1 MKGTKLKNV
10 EGMFG
15 KSDPFFELSR
25 KQDAAGGLTW
35 DNVHR
40 SEKVKNNL
48 NPEWAN
54 AIVELSTLCDA
65 DLDRPIL
72 VSVYDF
78 ESSGKHVSMGQFET
92 TVNALVKASET
103 HEPIHLKQK
112 GKDVGTI
119 TIVNAV
125 VDGMEEVTQR
135 MAQASVSPSAPYA
148 PAVIPSARYAPA
160 AAAAGGIN
168 FVDYTSGGCELNV
181 AVAIDFT
188 GSNGDPRKPGTLHY
202 LGAGMNDYEKAISAI
217 MGILQ
222 KYDSD
227 QKFPVVGFGAKYAG
241 TVRHCFQVGAT
252 DEVHGVSGV
261 LDAYHQVFKTG
272 LIMSGPTVFTEA
284 IQTIAARAI
293 SAQEAAARTGQQT
306 YTILLILTDGA
317 VSDPQ
322 ATAVCLDQVSD
333 APLSVVIIGVGD
345 ADFTSMKFLDD
356 SSKPGKRDI
365 AQFVEFNKHKNS
377 SIALTSETLNEIP
390 DQLVGYFQSKGIA
403 PLPPL
408 NRSDSTMSI
417 GVEEEEIDL
426 TLEIGEDEIV
436 VTGGGEGFV
445 DGFSN
450 SRN

>member
-1 MKGTKLKNV
+1 
-10 EGMFG
+10 
-15 KSDPFFELSR
+15 
-25 KQDAAGGLTW
+25 
-35 DNVHR
+35 
-40 SEKVKNNL
+40 
-48 NPEWAN
+48 
-54 AIVELSTLCDA
+54 
-65 DLDRPIL
+65 
-72 VSVYDF
+72 
-78 ESSGKHVSMGQFET
+78 
-92 TVNALVKASET
+92 
-103 HEPIHLKQK
+103 
-112 GKDVGTI
+112 
-119 TIVNAV
+119 
-125 VDGMEEVTQR
+125 
-135 MAQASVSPSAPYA
+135 
-148 PAVIPSARYAPA
+148 
-160 AAAAGGIN
+160 
-168 FVDYTSGGCELNV
+168 
-181 AVAIDFT
+181 
-188 GSNGDPRKPGTLHY
+188 
-202 LGAGMNDYEKAISAI
+202 
-217 MGILQ
+217 
-222 KYDSD
+222 
-227 QKFPVVGFGAKYAG
+227 
-241 TVRHCFQVGAT
+241 
-252 DEVHGVSGV
+252 
-261 LDAYHQVFKTG
+261 
-272 LIMSGPTVFTEA
+272 MSGPTVFTEA